1 MTCQWSWMQFIW
13 VILPLTFAILV
24 WIQLSKK
31 KETFLS
37 TDDTQ
42 ILIQTYSKVLNRNP
56 TATELAK
63 HIKEIDRKEYTIHE
77 LEIRLYNS
85 DEYKRLIKTQKNGLS
100 PELSRM
106 VEEKELIQYI
116 RELYTKEQQ
125 KKPITDVLLPLK
137 DLFVYLDYN
146 PYKFV
151 AMLRNSKYPD
161 FETEFLAN
169 KKLSKDTLLDI
180 YKRTFNELK
189 ISADADAI
197 RKTETITPLGK
208 KYKSFPKSSGSE
220 NTNLFGITDTDGSNL
235 VSFLLEK
242 GFSRIQK
249 QMMTDANGTMVNQD
263 GSKNNYKSDNNTST
277 NPDTTRFYLTPGKPP
292 ICVPVGEKHSVS
304 PVVFGDLLGTTLA
317 EAKDTQIG
325 SIMPKF
331 EYKEYI
337 DVPNSCPT
345 GSKIK
350 ATPQKIT
357 PKPSDIT
364 PQSSYSVATT
374 PSSRSS
380 TITSSTQPYSQGIE
394 KYNSI
399 LKPALDAFAK
409 WKNEM
414 NTTAFYTEL
423 SSNTDAKAFFKKYP
437 YMVDILALYTYE
449 KSAERAALN
458 QIGVME
464 FHKDIG
470 YYTKPEYRYGSD
482 NVHISAFLS
491 MASLNQFYTNNR
503 ATIDTCLKDNSC
515 LTISS
520 NTTPKQY
527 SPEVQKYK
535 TMLEAAYKAAQD
547 NQKTMATMAFSEEVH
562 SNKNPYVIFKKYPFM
577 IDIMKY
583 HIYLKANPKIIT
595 YSISETELDELE
607 NDIGFWT
614 GKYGVGPGADGLS
627 VHLPVIVSAYSNF
640 YLNNRDVIN
649 DCITQNTC
657 LTSTSTTVEGFTNGT
672 LYNYYTFN

>member
-1 MTCQWSWMQFIW
+1 MTCQWSWIQFLW

-24 WIQLSKK
+24 WVQLSKN

-42 ILIQTYSKVLNRNP
+42 TLIQTYSKILNRNP

-85 DEYKRLIKTQKNGLS
+85 DEYKRLIKTQENGLS

-116 RELYTKEQQ
+116 RELYTKERQ
-125 KKPITDVLLPLK
+125 KKPITDVLLPLR
-137 DLFVYLDYN
+137 DLFVYVDYN

-151 AMLRNSKYPD
+151 AMLRDSKYPD
-161 FETEFLAN
+161 FEVEFLAT

-189 ISADADAI
+189 IAEDAKAI
-197 RKTETITPLGK
+197 RKTETIASIGK
-208 KYKSFPKSSGSE
+208 KYKSTPKSSATES
-220 NTNLFGITDTDGSNL
+220 TNLFGITDKDGSNL

-242 GFSRIQK
+242 GFTRVQNK
-249 QMMTDANGTMVNQD
+249 MMADANGTMVRQD
-263 GSKNNYKSDNNTST
+263 DISTSSKQTTQSNSSKSNGLTTS
-277 NPDTTRFYLTPGKPP
+277 RYYLTPGKPP

-337 DVPNSCPT
+337 DVPTTCST
-345 GSKIK
+345 GTKIK
-350 ATPQKIT
+350 TTPKKSAPKSYDVTPQA
-357 PKPSDIT
+357 
-364 PQSSYSVATT
+364 SYSSTTVPSSSSSNTT
-374 PSSRSS
+374 P
-380 TITSSTQPYSQGIE
+380 TPQPYSQSIE

-414 NTTAFYTEL
+414 TTNAFYTEL
-423 SSNTDAKAFFKKYP
+423 SSSTDARAFFKKYP

-449 KSAERAALN
+449 KSAERASLN
-458 QIGVME
+458 QIAVME
-464 FHKDIG
+464 FYKEIG
-470 YYTKPEYRYGSD
+470 YYTKPEYRYGTN
-482 NVHISAFLS
+482 NVHISTYLS
-491 MASLNQFYTNNR
+491 LSSLNQFYTNHR
-503 ATIDTCLKDNSC
+503 AVIDVCLKDNSC
-515 LTISS
+515 LTTTAPST
-520 NTTPKQY
+520 TTPPPTTTP
-527 SPEVQKYK
+527 S
-535 TMLEAAYKAAQD
+535 
-547 NQKTMATMAFSEEVH
+547 
-562 SNKNPYVIFKKYPFM
+562 
-577 IDIMKY
+577 
-583 HIYLKANPKIIT
+583 
-595 YSISETELDELE
+595 
-607 NDIGFWT
+607 
-614 GKYGVGPGADGLS
+614 
-627 VHLPVIVSAYSNF
+627 
-640 YLNNRDVIN
+640 
-649 DCITQNTC
+649 
-657 LTSTSTTVEGFTNGT
+657 TVEGFSNREW
-672 LYNYYTFN
+672 FSHSKFI